1 MKIFFSRIMQRYNIG
16 KIAPYHMANTFS
28 QEGIKSI
35 NPLGGHAFWI
45 AGNNLDNK
53 W

>member
-1 MKIFFSRIMQRYNIG
+1 MRDENLG
-16 KIAPYHMANTFS
+16 KMCPYETAKTFS
-28 QEGIKSI
+28 QENVMSI
-35 NPLGGHAFWI
+35 NPLGGHAFWK